1 MSQASHAIDYGRHR
15 PVGATRQNDFVPR
28 TEVSSLKQ
36 SNINVTGN
44 VPYPDP
50 YQGRDPATFVS
61 TCFTYLAPAFNSW

>member
-1 MSQASHAIDYGRHR
+1 MPSIMVGIGRWGNKAKR
-15 PVGATRQNDFVPR
+15 LCAR

-61 TCFTYLAPAFNSW
+61 TCFTYLAAAFNSW